1 MSSREG
7 DVSLWYFPD
16 PATVPCLGRYSWHL
30 LCKLLDAQRSL
41 DDSNTVYH
49 GILVSYPECVAS
61 HS

>member
-1 MSSREG
+1 MERMTCLAREG

-16 PATVPCLGRYSWHL
+16 PATVPCRVN
-30 LCKLLDAQRSL
+30 KLLDAQRSL